1 MSREQNHPKLVIPRE
16 EAERRLMERIAK
28 GDDILE
34 PIQFNVTE
42 VGLKQAASIYTQW
55 SDFNEELLGR
65 IFDGEQYLREYRDID
80 VMTENEYG
88 VNIAYWNNFFRNG
101 VAKKVNKITSIVAGL
116 ELIPVSLNASLAEY
130 ESAIPLALGSDVFV
144 VHGSD
149 DGTRETVARFIG
161 KLGLKPVIL
170 REQPNSGRTII
181 EKFEDYSNVGFAVV
195 LMTPDDV
202 GKRKDQQDGLE
213 PRARQNVILEL
224 GFFLGKLGRNRVCAL
239 YKPGVEIPSDY
250 SGVGYVLLDEHD
262 AWHLKLA
269 KEIRSAGL
277 PVDMNKMME

>member
-1 MSREQNHPKLVIPRE
+1 MAR
-16 EAERRLMERIAK
+16 
-28 GDDILE
+28 
-34 PIQFNVTE
+34 
-42 VGLKQAASIYTQW
+42 
-55 SDFNEELLGR
+55 
-65 IFDGEQYLREYRDID
+65 
-80 VMTENEYG
+80 
-88 VNIAYWNNFFRNG
+88 
-101 VAKKVNKITSIVAGL
+101 L
-116 ELIPVSLNASLAEY
+116 ELIPVSLNASSAEY

-149 DGTRETVARFIG
+149 DGARETVARFIG

-224 GFFLGKLGRNRVCAL
+224 GFFIGKLGRNRVCAL
-239 YKPGVEIPSDY
+239 YEPGVEIPSDY

-269 KEIRSAGL
+269 KEIRAAGL
-277 PVDMNKMME
+277 PVDVNRMMQ